1 MDHDE
6 IDEYF
11 HIRLPM
17 KEMARHLV
25 WHDDEL
31 MDILRKEIREAV
43 LAEVDAAFELRDETI
58 ASVVRK
64 VIDNG

>member
-25 WHDDEL
+25 WHDEEL
-31 MDILRKEIREAV
+31 MSILRKEIRETV
-43 LAEVDAAFELRDETI
+43 LAEIDAALTLRDETI

-64 VIDNG
+64 VINNV

>member
-1 MDHDE
+1 MDHDN

-58 ASVVRK
+58 ASVIRK